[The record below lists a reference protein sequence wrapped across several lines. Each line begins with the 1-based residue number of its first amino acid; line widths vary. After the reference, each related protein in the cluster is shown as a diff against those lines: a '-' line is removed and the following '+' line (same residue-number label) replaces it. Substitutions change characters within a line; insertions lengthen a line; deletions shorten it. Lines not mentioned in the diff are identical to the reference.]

1 MWWLFKKTDNIQI
14 EQKINKRI
22 NRIESGLINSFK
34 NIKEDIDHLF
44 TKIEDQENKLNLTV
58 SKIEHLESKLS
69 DQSVKDEIKEPKKD
83 NQKLIEINTIRSLK
97 TTINTLT
104 DTQLSLL
111 KKLVALQKE
120 NKDNWVLMR
129 SLTEEAYPNKNPLKI
144 RSTIS
149 SYLSILDD
157 LGLIQKRRKG
167 RQILLKITDRL
178 KEFIP
183 PEIKI
188 KPQIRRKKS

>member
-1 MWWLFKKTDNIQI
+1 
-14 EQKINKRI
+14 
-22 NRIESGLINSFK
+22 
-34 NIKEDIDHLF
+34 
-44 TKIEDQENKLNLTV
+44 
-58 SKIEHLESKLS
+58 
-69 DQSVKDEIKEPKKD
+69 
-83 NQKLIEINTIRSLK
+83 
-97 TTINTLT
+97 
-104 DTQLSLL
+104 
-111 KKLVALQKE
+111 
-120 NKDNWVLMR
+120 MR

-188 KPQIRRKKS
+188 KPQTRRKKS

>member
-83 NQKLIEINTIRSLK
+83 NQKLTEINTIKSLK
-97 TTINTLT
+97 TT
-104 DTQLSLL
+104 
-111 KKLVALQKE
+111 
-120 NKDNWVLMR
+120 
-129 SLTEEAYPNKNPLKI
+129 
-144 RSTIS
+144 
-149 SYLSILDD
+149 
-157 LGLIQKRRKG
+157 
-167 RQILLKITDRL
+167 
-178 KEFIP
+178 
-183 PEIKI
+183 
-188 KPQIRRKKS
+188 